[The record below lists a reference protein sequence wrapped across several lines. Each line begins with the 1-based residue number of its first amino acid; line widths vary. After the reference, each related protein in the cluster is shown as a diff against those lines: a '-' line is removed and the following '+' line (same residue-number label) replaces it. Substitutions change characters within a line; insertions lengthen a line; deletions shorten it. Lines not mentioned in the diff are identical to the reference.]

1 MSANPKDKG
10 IETDWSLKDLNETE
24 RNNLLGF
31 FALLLK
37 VDKRVNPQLYKNGPN
52 RDTNNTNQAK

>member
-1 MSANPKDKG
+1 MSAKEEKK
-10 IETDWSLKDLNETE
+10 EKKTDWSLKELSETE

-37 VDKRVNPQLYKNGPN
+37 VDRRVNPNVYAHNGNTN
-52 RDTNNTNQAK
+52 RTNQAE

>member
-1 MSANPKDKG
+1 MSEENNEKEIK
-10 IETDWSLKDLNETE
+10 TDWSLKELSETE

-37 VDKRVNPQLYKNGPN
+37 VDRRINPHLYENIRN
-52 RDTNNTNQAK
+52 TNNTNQAK